1 MDNEHDSTYTFEP
14 HPEGAG
20 QAEEPLRKLASYA
33 FMREEHEREVRLHF
47 RSVPANGVAAA
58 LRAAGATLITLTGER
73 VKQPGEAS
81 AMTDAE
87 GPAEAAERG
96 ARKRRKSKARAVP
109 SGEIIIHYFYSLG
122 GIIYT
127 VSITEP
133 SGLVASIANIYP
145 VAANSERELQQRLGL
160 VFTRAAQ

>member
-14 HPEGAG
+14 QPGEEERP
-20 QAEEPLRKLASYA
+20 QEPLRKLASYA

-47 RSVPANGVAAA
+47 RSVPANGIAAA

-73 VKQPGEAS
+73 VKQPSEAS
-81 AMTDAE
+81 PAAE
-87 GPAEAAERG
+87 AERSAEAAERG
-96 ARKRRKSKARAVP
+96 ARKWRKSKARAVP
-109 SGEIIIHYFYSLG
+109 SGEIIIHYFYSLS